1 MSVNCVMSVNCIDH
15 VSDLTISL
23 LDFATVLTVRYF
35 FPFSVI
41 VIVVIY
47 NQKLVKVQV
56 RRVSLVEQ
64 ELLTL
69 PKNLS
74 STPVLVEF
82 VLLDI

>member
-1 MSVNCVMSVNCIDH
+1 MSVNCIDH

>member
-1 MSVNCVMSVNCIDH
+1 MSVNCIDH
-15 VSDLTISL
+15 VSDSTISL

-69 PKNLS
+69 PKHLS